1 MKNSAARINRTIL
14 AFVAA
19 SLLSAAPVFGQS
31 GASLFKSHCAGCHG
45 PDGSGNTA
53 IGKSMHMRALGSADV
68 QKMSDKELT
77 TTISDGKGAMPA
89 YKDKLSGSD
98 IKDLVGYIRELGK
111 K

>member
-1 MKNSAARINRTIL
+1 MKNSAARINRN
-14 AFVAA
+14 
-19 SLLSAAPVFGQS
+19 LLTLIAGSFLLAAPVFGQG
-31 GASLFKSHCAGCHG
+31 GASLFKSHCAACHG
-45 PDGSGNTA
+45 ADGSGNTA
-53 IGKSMHMRALGSADV
+53 IGRSMHMRALGSADV

-77 TTISDGKGAMPA
+77 ATISDGKGAMPS